1 MHILIAP
8 NAFKNSLDAGAA
20 ANAIRDGFLKSRLN
34 CSCRCFPVGDGGDG
48 TAALLVQQLNGIQ
61 VPVEVSDP
69 FGRKIK
75 TSFGL
80 VDNGQ
85 TAVIEMADAAGL
97 RLLQTAELNPLIAS
111 SFGTG
116 EMIIAALN
124 RGVKKIII
132 GMGGSA
138 TVDGGCGILQ
148 ALGIRFMNVAGMEL
162 KNTPAD
168 LINLACIDTQYLDQ
182 RIAGCEIIVL
192 CDVNNSLLGEKGAA
206 AVFGPQKGATPA
218 VVQQLDAAL
227 SKFAEVAATVT
238 DKNMTDTLR
247 GGTAGGAAAGLYAF
261 ANAKLVNGID
271 YFLDSTSFNTAL
283 ALADLVITGEGSIDE
298 QTLNG
303 KAPYGI
309 ASRAK
314 QRGIPVIGMA
324 GSIPSEP
331 VTALSGF
338 FDRLVSI
345 NKGTYDLETALR
357 LTGKNLTLAAME
369 IGDLMASRR

>member
-1 MHILIAP
+1 
-8 NAFKNSLDAGAA
+8 
-20 ANAIRDGFLKSRLN
+20 
-34 CSCRCFPVGDGGDG
+34 
-48 TAALLVQQLNGIQ
+48 
-61 VPVEVSDP
+61 
-69 FGRKIK
+69 
-75 TSFGL
+75 
-80 VDNGQ
+80 
-85 TAVIEMADAAGL
+85 
-97 RLLQTAELNPLIAS
+97 
-111 SFGTG
+111 
-116 EMIIAALN
+116 
-124 RGVKKIII
+124 
-132 GMGGSA
+132 MGGSA